1 MNKERVHIATTL
13 FGLLLALVLICA
25 NVVTPQNTAVAK
37 EKSKSKTEQKTADKQ
52 FVFVSAPTITP
63 PSSAV
68 IECCLFAHC
77 IFEIDQEQQFQDESS
92 SVTFIQPQKLFQT
105 LFRVIISPNAP

>member
-1 MNKERVHIATTL
+1 MEKKRVHIATTL
-13 FGLLLALVLICA
+13 FGLLLALTLICA
-25 NVVTPQNTAVAK
+25 NVLAPQNTAISK
-37 EKSKSKTEQKTADKQ
+37 EKTKTEQKSADKQ

-63 PSSAV
+63 PSTAV
-68 IECCLFAHC
+68 IQCCLFAHC